1 MHHRGRPLS
10 GRGGVWTSCTSW
22 TSWTSCYSNIS
33 TQDFACLNSCS
44 GWYADVEYSKDTDL
58 ISDPQVAAIIEEYQ
72 GYKYKYARN
81 VVFDGAQKSYGRLVK
96 KLI

>member
-1 MHHRGRPLS
+1 MFSKLNIQFTEHSVLYCPPAAF
-10 GRGGVWTSCTSW
+10 
-22 TSWTSCYSNIS
+22 SCYSNIS
-33 TQDFACLNSCS
+33 TQDFACLNSCT

-58 ISDPQVAAIIEEYQ
+58 INDPQVAAIIEEYQ
-72 GYKYKYARN
+72 KYKYKYARN